1 MPVNIYVTWRKDLC
15 LFKVR
20 PLNIEITLHNPGGP
34 NIITSELP
42 HPRRMKSMAKSEDP
56 EIPSV
61 ERICDIIAESD
72 IRAYV

>member
-15 LFKVR
+15 LFKLR

-34 NIITSELP
+34 NIITSELS
-42 HPRRMKSMAKSEDP
+42 HPRRMKDMAKSEDP

-61 ERICDIIAESD
+61 ERI
-72 IRAYV
+72 